1 MVLPCHPDSHH
12 IMQPDSVPNVNLPL
26 FRALNNL
33 LLPEQESNKGK
44 FLWEI

>member
-1 MVLPCHPDSHH
+1 MMLPYHPDSHH

-26 FRALNNL
+26 FSVLNNL

-44 FLWEI
+44 FLREI